1 LTSSQ
6 PVLLLQNV
14 MISVRNLDRSVE
26 FYEDVTQL
34 RQTVREGGVA
44 VLARNEPGAPMLLLR
59 QATTRALHPGF
70 DFVGVRSITW
80 ELPSVVELGQIE
92 ERLRA
97 RHSFRDRHA
106 VEDDPDFE
114 FLIGHDPDRLALAFI
129 ASRSGARVSETT
141 VRTVS
146 GYVYS
151 IDA

>member
-1 LTSSQ
+1 
-6 PVLLLQNV
+6 VLLLQSV
-14 MISVRNLDRSVE
+14 IISVRDLNRSVE

-34 RQTVREGGVA
+34 RQTVRESAVA
-44 VLARNEPGAPMLLLR
+44 ILARNEPGASMLFLR
-59 QATTRALHPGF
+59 QASARAPHPGS

-80 ELPSVVELGQIE
+80 GVPSVVELSRIE

-97 RHSFRDRHA
+97 HHSFQDRHA

-114 FLIGHDPDRLALAFI
+114 FLIGHDPDRLALAFV

-146 GYVYS
+146 GYIYS